1 MKCEGCS
8 KDSRDPQSQADG
20 APPVNTIHT
29 GRKIPRWALWGGCIL
44 LVVVVIEIV
53 RVMAYAEP
61 GEQSRADEYV
71 ISEVVTGVVRLGLEY
86 GIEIDGDAAKQMLSA
101 SESQQDADAEV
112 LGMFYRGVI
121 GVLYGW
127 ISSPE
132 ELANDLKQTML
143 DDGLV
148 PSEEVRKLA
157 ESVEAFTERP

>member
-1 MKCEGCS
+1 
-8 KDSRDPQSQADG
+8 
-20 APPVNTIHT
+20 
-29 GRKIPRWALWGGCIL
+29 
-44 LVVVVIEIV
+44 
-53 RVMAYAEP
+53 MAYAEP

-132 ELANDLKQTML
+132 ELANALKQTMI